1 MKNLEIR
8 QGANKA
14 WFIYQGNKVL
24 LGSHDRSLI
33 EKVHTIIKRLSKDE
47 SCKHK
52 YSHYT
57 NEYNE
62 TVAVCEKCLD
72 AYF

>member
-8 QGANKA
+8 QGANMA

-24 LGSHDRSLI
+24 LGSHDKNII
-33 EKVHTIIKRLSKDE
+33 EKLHTIIKRLPE
-47 SCKHK
+47 FENCKHS
-52 YSHYT
+52 YHHYT
-57 NEYNE
+57 NEHNE